1 MASSEQNTPTSGAA
15 QSISTL
21 RLNSESMPEQ
31 EFLQQAAQRLGME
44 FCETLENTYGSLE
57 FASQVSAHFARSKLV
72 IGLGKVNGVMKVA
85 TSQPLDTS
93 VFDDLADVLDVPL
106 DLMLAPSNEILRV
119 ISETY
124 QKDTTAVTRV
134 LDEIEGTNID
144 GIARELETITD
155 LMDMATSAP
164 VIKLMNHILLQA
176 IQLRA
181 SDIHIQP
188 YEQRLVIRFRIDGV
202 LYDRMTP
209 PKKIQDALI
218 SRVKV
223 MAEMDIAERR
233 LPQDGGTSVLIGDRE
248 VDMRIS
254 SVPTSFGE
262 RIVIRLQDKSADI
275 YSINKIGLSALDLE
289 MLGRYIRYTHGILL
303 VTGPTGSGK
312 TTTLYSMLKEIN
324 SSEKN
329 IITVE
334 DPIEYLLPGISQIQ
348 VSDKKGLTFA
358 RGLRSI
364 VRQDPD
370 IIMVGEIRD
379 LETARIAIQASLT
392 GHLVLSTLHTND
404 SAGAVTRLLDL
415 GVEPYL
421 VASSLIGVVAQRLVR
436 MVCPHCRRPIEAPR
450 EELQELDIDV
460 AASGNIQFY
469 TGEGCDECMN
479 TGFKGRTGIY
489 EVLPIAEEVKNQIV
503 EHASATEIKKAA
515 MRRGLV
521 TLRMEG
527 KQKILDGL
535 TTADEVIRVTQREA
549 FLM

>member
-1 MASSEQNTPTSGAA
+1 MVSDNERNTPLGD
-15 QSISTL
+15 L
-21 RLNSESMPEQ
+21 RLSSESMPEQ
-31 EFLQQAAQRLGME
+31 DFLRQAAERLAME
-44 FCETLENTYGSLE
+44 YRETLTDTHGSLE
-57 FASQVSAHFARSKLV
+57 FASRVSAHFARSKLV
-72 IGLGKVNGVMKVA
+72 IGLGKVNGVMTVA
-85 TSQPLDTS
+85 TSQPLDTA
-93 VFDDLADVLDVPL
+93 VFDDLADLLDVPL
-106 DLMLAPSNEILRV
+106 DMILAPSNEILRV

-134 LDEIEGTNID
+134 LDELEDTNID
-144 GIARELETITD
+144 GIARELEKITD

-275 YSINKIGLSALDLE
+275 YSIDKIGLSQGDLA
-289 MLGRYIRYTHGILL
+289 MLSRYIRYTHGILL

-324 SSEKN
+324 SPEKN

-421 VASSLIGVVAQRLVR
+421 AASSLIGVVAQRLVR
-436 MVCPHCRRPIEAPR
+436 LVCPHCRRPVEAPR
-450 EELQELDIDV
+450 EELQELDID
-460 AASGNIQFY
+460 AAQSGNVQFY
-469 TGEGCDECMN
+469 TGAGCDECMN

-489 EVLPIAEEVKNQIV
+489 EVLPIGEEVKNQIV
-503 EHASATEIKKAA
+503 DHASATEIKKAA
-515 MRRGLV
+515 MQRGLV

-527 KQKILDGL
+527 RQKVLDGL

-549 FLM
+549 FLL

>member
-1 MASSEQNTPTSGAA
+1 MSSSERNTPVDGAA
-15 QSISTL
+15 RSLGKL

-31 EFLQQAAQRLGME
+31 EFLRQAAERLGME
-44 FCETLENTYGSLE
+44 FCETLEHTYGSLE
-57 FASQVSAHFARSKLV
+57 FASRVSAHFARSKLV
-72 IGLGKVNGVMKVA
+72 IGMGKVNGVMKVA
-85 TSQPLDTS
+85 TSQPLNTT
-93 VFDDLADVLDVPL
+93 VFDDLSDLLDMPL
-106 DLMLAPSNEILRV
+106 DMILAPSNEILRV

-134 LDEIEGTNID
+134 LDEIEDTNIE
-144 GIARELETITD
+144 GIARELEQVTD

-275 YSINKIGLSALDLE
+275 YSLGKIGLSERDFA

-324 SSEKN
+324 SPEKN

-334 DPIEYLLPGISQIQ
+334 DTIEYLLPGISQIQ
-348 VSDKKGLTFA
+348 VSNKKGLNFA

-421 VASSLIGVVAQRLVR
+421 VASSLIGVAAQRLVR
-436 MVCPHCRRPIEAPR
+436 LICPHCRKPMDAPR
-450 EELQELDIDV
+450 EELQELDIDE
-460 AASGNIQFY
+460 AHSGNIQFY
-469 TGEGCDECMN
+469 TGEGCEECMN

-489 EVLPIAEEVKNQIV
+489 EVLPITEEVKNQIV
-503 EHASATEIKKAA
+503 DRASATEIKKAA

-521 TLRMEG
+521 TLRMDG

-549 FLM
+549 FLL